1 MHSVSDTSHPWS
13 LGIVKR
19 VNLTISRW
27 PWNVFQDVQNLLC
40 FWQWLKMGR
49 QSQRRILGLGTKST
63 AAMKFGLHLRSFMG
77 SSYRVSHLSVSP
89 PKLHQGL
96 PLSLSL
102 QVMISVQR
110 DSFVAKTPS
119 VKTGI
124 QKRNVNAGAA
134 MPPSTGIPHTVK
146 VGHLSVR
153 CLELYWWQYV
163 NCCSVSDSMW
173 CRLL

>member
-1 MHSVSDTSHPWS
+1 MTLKCVPGCSEPAVFLTMIENGPTVTAEDSWSRYKINCSHKVW
-13 LGIVKR
+13 
-19 VNLTISRW
+19 
-27 PWNVFQDVQNLLC
+27 
-40 FWQWLKMGR
+40 
-49 QSQRRILGLGTKST
+49 
-63 AAMKFGLHLRSFMG
+63 AAPPQFYGQQLPCCSFV
-77 SSYRVSHLSVSP
+77 YFT

-102 QVMISVQR
+102 QVMTSVQR

-119 VKTGI
+119 VKTGTR
-124 QKRNVNAGAA
+124 KRNVNAGAA

-163 NCCSVSDSMW
+163 SCCSVSNSMW
-173 CRLL
+173 WRLL